1 MRQDIDQTPFG
12 QEQRA
17 TDQRPARNGTTT
29 RQSPPIARHDA
40 RQAATDGEIQT
51 GRAALVTSLWGRIRY
66 LQRELDVC
74 NEELHRKDRLLAA
87 VLERVL
93 ELETSP
99 EAREPSRR
107 APRARA

>member
-1 MRQDIDQTPFG
+1 MRQDSDQTPFG

-29 RQSPPIARHDA
+29 RQSPPIAKHDA
-40 RQAATDGEIQT
+40 RQAATDGETST
-51 GRAALVTSLWGRIRY
+51 GRDALVTSLRGQIRY
-66 LQRELDVC
+66 LQRELYMC

-93 ELETSP
+93 ELETLS
-99 EAREPSRR
+99 EARESSRR